1 MSSETYEFRIDSF
14 TPGTLPMARLAAY
27 LAELAKLLG
36 NDSQV
41 HFREIKRGSAVLV
54 TDVERVAAPKV
65 RERLTRVESAA
76 SKWQEHDDTSEPF
89 RKLNTMLA
97 SDNAVGRLQRGRA
110 VVLRFPGRESARVKI
125 GPVTQATQIVGQLVR
140 IGGRDKTSHAQV
152 EDAEGRSWS
161 IVMTREQARSLAPHL
176 YGDVMRFSGSGRW
189 VRTEA
194 AQWELDEMR
203 LNSWEPVTNE
213 SLRHSVTALRHLEF
227 KYPLAG
233 TDPIALLRDLRHG
246 DDGAN

>member
-1 MSSETYEFRIDSF
+1 
-14 TPGTLPMARLAAY
+14 MARLAAY

-65 RERLTRVESAA
+65 RERLTRVEGAA
-76 SKWQEHDDTSEPF
+76 SKWQERDDTSEPF

-97 SDNAVGRLQRGRA
+97 SDNAVGKLQRGRA
-110 VVLRFPGRESARVKI
+110 VVLRFPGRESAREKI
-125 GPVTQATQIVGQLVR
+125 GPVTQATEIVGQLVR

-152 EDAEGRSWS
+152 EDAEGRAWS

-203 LNSWEPVTNE
+203 LNSWETVTNE
-213 SLRHSVTALRHLEF
+213 SLRESVTGLRIEF
-227 KYPLAG
+227 KYPISG
-233 TDPIALLRDLRHG
+233 SDPIALLQDLRHG